1 MKNEIYSVR
10 EGKRKWGRKWK
21 KRMGNKIKG
30 SSKEGGIN
38 RRMGK
43 EGKEE

>member
-1 MKNEIYSVR
+1 MENEIYSVR

-21 KRMGNKIKG
+21 RRMGNGIEG
-30 SSKEGGIN
+30 SRKEEGIN

-43 EGKEE
+43 EGK